1 MHDRDVAAV
10 SAQSADVLVSA
21 QLVVLFPVQNGV
33 SIGVDLLALLIAGP
47 GFFQALGV
55 DSSGIFQSDVAAV
68 DIGRLNILV
77 SGLGNLV
84 VLNAAPG

>member
-1 MHDRDVAAV
+1 MHDRDV
-10 SAQSADVLVSA
+10 LVCA

-33 SIGVDLLALLIAGP
+33 SIGVALLALIIAGS
-47 GFFQALGV
+47 GFSQALGV
-55 DSSGIFQSDVAAV
+55 DGSGIFQSDVAAV

-84 VLNAAPG
+84 VLDAAPG